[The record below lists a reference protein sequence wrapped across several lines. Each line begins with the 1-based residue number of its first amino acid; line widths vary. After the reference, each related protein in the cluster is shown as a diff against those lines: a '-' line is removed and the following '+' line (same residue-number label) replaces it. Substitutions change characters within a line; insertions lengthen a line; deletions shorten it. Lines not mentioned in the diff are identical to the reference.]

1 MSEQHKNK
9 KYIYKQ
15 KAADL
20 KGRRCCCDACDKMCI
35 FVSFVCVPLG
45 YVHINLHS
53 QPKDVELGVTRF
65 NLRVCVTFWLYLKSV

>member
-20 KGRRCCCDACDKMCI
+20 KGRHCSFDVCDKTSI
-35 FVSFVCVPLG
+35 SVSFVCVPLG
-45 YVHINLHS
+45 YVHINWHCH
-53 QPKDVELGVTRF
+53 PKDAEFGVTRF

>member
-45 YVHINLHS
+45 YVHINRHC
-53 QPKDVELGVTRF
+53 QPKDVEFGVARF
-65 NLRVCVTFWLYLKSV
+65 IFRVCVTL